1 MTRAFDA
8 SRPVD
13 PALLERLV
21 DLASRAPSAGKA
33 QGWHLVVLQGPET
46 ARFWDVTL
54 PPADRASFAW
64 PGLLAA
70 PVVAL
75 VLADPDAYVARY
87 AEPDK
92 AETGLGEA
100 AEAWPVPYW
109 TVDTAFATMTL
120 LLAAQA
126 EGLGA
131 LFFGVFR
138 GEAEL
143 RDDLGIPDG
152 LQLLGV
158 LALGWPAAEP
168 GRPGLSASRRRRRP
182 GEILHPGRW

>member
-1 MTRAFDA
+1 MTRVFDGA
-8 SRPVD
+8 RPVD
-13 PALLERLV
+13 PATLERLV

-33 QGWHLVVLQGPET
+33 QGWHLVVLEGDET
-46 ARFWDVTL
+46 ARFWDITL
-54 PPADRASFAW
+54 PAADRESFPW

-92 AETGLGEA
+92 AETGLGES

-109 TVDTAFATMTL
+109 TVDTAFAAMTF
-120 LLAAQA
+120 LLAAEA
-126 EGLGA
+126 GGLGA

-138 GEAEL
+138 GERELRAEL
-143 RDDLGIPDG
+143 AIPDG
-152 LQLLGV
+152 LLLLGV
-158 LALGWPAAEP
+158 IALGWPAAHP
-168 GRPGLSASRRRRRP
+168 GRPGTSASRPRRRP
-182 GEILHPGRW
+182 AEIVHLGRW